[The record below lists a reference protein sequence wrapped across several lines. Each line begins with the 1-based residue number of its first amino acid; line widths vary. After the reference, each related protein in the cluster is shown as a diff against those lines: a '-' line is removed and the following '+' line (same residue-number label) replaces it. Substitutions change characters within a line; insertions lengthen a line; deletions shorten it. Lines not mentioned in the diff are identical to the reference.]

1 MAHSR
6 RAARMSQVHHATCP
20 QITAKRIAQKVPLVL
35 SGGCVGRN
43 NPKGRRLPPSLN
55 TLVHPTAIHSP
66 PLGIPKQCPPL
77 PPRSHA
83 CQRRTLS
90 PNPLVAAGAPP
101 PNYLSLVTQP

>member
-6 RAARMSQVHHATCP
+6 RAACVSPVHHTACP
-20 QITAKRIAQKVPLVL
+20 QITAKRIAQKVSLVL

-43 NPKGRRLPPSLN
+43 NPKGWRLPPSLN
-55 TLVHPTAIHSP
+55 TLVHPTATYSP
-66 PLGIPKQCPPL
+66 PLGIPKRCPPL